1 MNTEMTLDLT
11 SVKTDPEGRYCL
23 NDLHRLAGGEKRH
36 QPTNW
41 INTQQTQDI
50 IALKAA
56 QLRNT
61 CNSRYMPIESKQ
73 KSGTYACE
81 DLVYDYAMWVSP
93 EFKLAVIRAFQEVQ
107 RAAPS
112 IDTIPL
118 PTNTT
123 PAHLRVVQQ
132 TYQGSP
138 FLPPPPTPQNHLKT
152 TFTESNGKP
161 ERFQN
166 IPGTQQH
173 LSTELC
179 LSKLST
185 QLNVV
190 TAMNWYAELPAKL
203 LDLITHE
210 KNTARRERDDCNS
223 RRREIQAQIEQLKT
237 TLDKLA
243 EQESTADRK
252 LTEMMQQDE
261 QMRDFLYSQAEAHLE
276 TIKEA
281 ARRKE
286 ADRFLLK

>member
-1 MNTEMTLDLT
+1 MPT
-11 SVKTDPEGRYCL
+11 ST
-23 NDLHRLAGGEKRH
+23 
-36 QPTNW
+36 
-41 INTQQTQDI
+41 
-50 IALKAA
+50 
-56 QLRNT
+56 
-61 CNSRYMPIESKQ
+61 
-73 KSGTYACE
+73 
-81 DLVYDYAMWVSP
+81 SP
-93 EFKLAVIRAFQEVQ
+93 A
-107 RAAPS
+107 
-112 IDTIPL
+112 
-118 PTNTT
+118 
-123 PAHLRVVQQ
+123 LRVVQQ

-138 FLPPPPTPQNHLKT
+138 FLPPPPNQQNQQNQIKT

-223 RRREIQAQIEQLKT
+223 RRREVEAQIEQLKT
-237 TLDKLA
+237 TLDRLA

-261 QMRDFLYSQAEAHLE
+261 QMRDFLFSQAEAHLE